1 MKLFQPTRSKIDAS
15 ILECKNLFFET
26 DSSGTIEVIVERD
39 EVYYTKKEMNIIHLQ
54 LNLIMKI
61 FMRIFHLIAKI
72 QLIYKWKFKFN
83 NDIMFGEM
91 GLSASKF
98 NNEFL
103 DLELVSIVSNGNP
116 ETNKIYYPT
125 YKNKPILI
133 NDYKSFFKSQ
143 YFTGINIVW
152 FNEKIKDNYLLS
164 DYRLEN
170 LMKKVF
176 ILNKK

>member
-1 MKLFQPTRSKIDAS
+1 
-15 ILECKNLFFET
+15 
-26 DSSGTIEVIVERD
+26 
-39 EVYYTKKEMNIIHLQ
+39 
-54 LNLIMKI
+54 
-61 FMRIFHLIAKI
+61 
-72 QLIYKWKFKFN
+72 
-83 NDIMFGEM
+83 MFGEM

-133 NDYKSFFKSQ
+133 NDYKSFFKSRVE
-143 YFTGINIVW
+143 GINIVW

-164 DYRLEN
+164 DYRLEKPDEKSLVYFEQKIKKRIPITATFLPSMRNFSNENIQSQNPTGFCFNFSTN
-170 LMKKVF
+170 LYN
-176 ILNKK
+176 NKKNNLLLGAQLNIMSGTNSITNSNRSYSYVDIDPENYNY